1 MEFVSSM
8 ESKLVRFKNLIY
20 TYFQN
25 KKKKKNN
32 NANLSPGRIKATMLF
47 STIAA
52 LPRMHPN

>member
-25 KKKKKNN
+25 KKKKKIITQIC
-32 NANLSPGRIKATMLF
+32 LPVESKQPCSF
-47 STIAA
+47 QPA